1 MSRHQ
6 AYRNYDYENDLD
18 EFDGEEAYGEEED
31 EEELSPEDKG
41 TVFNI
46 TTTLQPPVKQ
56 SDTDPHSAQMEAG
69 TIQVQDALGLQASKV
84 TAAQIQEALWHYF
97 YDVDKSV
104 AYLVTKHIASP
115 EPKAAKTAP
124 VQKNKGEGES
134 KAQFSSPTPHS
145 ILDLAKSSLEQIL
158 PSPYA
163 YGGNTLAHTSRSVA
177 GLYLG
182 SLYGITDGQADLRE
196 VTPGSYQSSKHFSF
210 ADFFNDMPW
219 GNIPKDR
226 ETTFIAPLYPRGGL
240 LGGADS
246 PKKPSK
252 LRELAL
258 KRKQKAE
265 EQKVG
270 STDQDVQGTTAQMSQ
285 LPSPPSK
292 KPGLGTLLADRKRKV
307 GDLGQVEI
315 PPVTKSS
322 PEPSVKTPLDE
333 PALELAMPS
342 AFAQTLVGSAPAA
355 PKAIPKTSYQL
366 PYMAFTSSVS
376 EAFSGP
382 SPDDVVLSAQAKA
395 SNKKLASSSSKK
407 TAGHDVKMDQASEGV
422 KALNVDDAPLPKSK
436 NLDVLKEYKNS
447 KAKKS
452 VSFVVVGHVDA
463 GKSTL
468 MGRLLLDL
476 NVVDQRTIDKYR
488 KEAESMGKSSFALA
502 WVLDQRVEERSR
514 GITIDIATNRFET
527 ETTSFTILDAPG
539 HRDFIPNMIAGASQA
554 DFAVLVV
561 DASTGAFEA
570 GLKGQTREH
579 ALLLRSM
586 GVSRIIVVVN
596 KLDTVGWSQERFDE
610 ISQQVSGFLVA
621 TNFQLKNVSF
631 VPVSGLRGD
640 NMVHKSTDSA
650 ASWYTGDSLIQELEE
665 SQPLAR
671 AVDKPL
677 RMTISEVFKTT
688 QSPLSVAGRV
698 DAGSLQMGDALLI
711 QPSGEKAYVKSLE
724 VDLEPVDWAVAGQSA
739 IIHLTHIDPIHIRVG
754 DIVCDLKQP
763 VRCIDTFTIKALA
776 FDVLMPMQVDVHRGR
791 LHAAGQIV
799 EIPAVLDKVK
809 GTVLKK
815 KPQVVKPGSIA
826 RVVVRLG
833 NKMPLEAGQ
842 RIVLRSNGET
852 IAAGLLE

>member
-18 EFDGEEAYGEEED
+18 EYDGEEAYGEEE
-31 EEELSPEDKG
+31 EELSPEDK
-41 TVFNI
+41 
-46 TTTLQPPVKQ
+46 
-56 SDTDPHSAQMEAG
+56 AQMEAG
-69 TIQVQDALGLQASKV
+69 TIQVRDALGPQASKV
-84 TAAQIQEALWHYF
+84 TTAQIQEALWHYF
-97 YDVDKSV
+97 YDIDKSV

-115 EPKAAKTAP
+115 APKAAKSAP
-124 VQKNKGEGES
+124 MQKNKGEV
-134 KAQFSSPTPHS
+134 
-145 ILDLAKSSLEQIL
+145 
-158 PSPYA
+158 
-163 YGGNTLAHTSRSVA
+163 AHGT
-177 GLYLG
+177 
-182 SLYGITDGQADLRE
+182 
-196 VTPGSYQSSKHFSF
+196 YQTSKHFSF

-219 GNIPKDR
+219 GNIPKHR
-226 ETTFIAPLYPRGGL
+226 EATFIAPLYPRGGL
-240 LGGADS
+240 LGGAGT
-246 PKKPSK
+246 PGKPSK
-252 LRELAL
+252 LQQLAL
-258 KRKQKAE
+258 ARKKKAE
-265 EQKVG
+265 EQKAG
-270 STDQDVQGTTAQMSQ
+270 NADQDVQGTTTQMSQ
-285 LPSPPSK
+285 LSVGQDIGANEAAKSPLIMSSSEPDSTPLSR

-315 PPVTKSS
+315 PPMAKPS
-322 PEPSVKTPLDE
+322 PEPSVKSPDEVPAPE
-333 PALELAMPS
+333 PAIPS
-342 AFAQTLVGSAPAA
+342 AFAQTLVGSAPAT
-355 PKAIPKTSYQL
+355 PKPIPRTSYQL

-407 TAGHDVKMDQASEGV
+407 TGGHDAKVDQASEGV
-422 KALNVDDAPLPKSK
+422 KAMNVDDTPLPKSK

-476 NVVDQRTIDKYR
+476 KVVDQRTIDKYR

-514 GITIDIATNRFET
+514 GVTIDIATNRFET
-527 ETTSFTILDAPG
+527 EATSFTILDAPG

-579 ALLLRSM
+579 ALLIRSM
-586 GVSRIIVVVN
+586 GVSRVIVAVN

-640 NMVHKSTDSA
+640 NMVHKSEDSA
-650 ASWYTGDSLIQELEE
+650 ANWYTG
-665 SQPLAR
+665 
-671 AVDKPL
+671 
-677 RMTISEVFKTT
+677 
-688 QSPLSVAGRV
+688 
-698 DAGSLQMGDALLI
+698 MGDALLI

-724 VDLEPVDWAVAGQSA
+724 VDSEPVEWAVAGQSTV
-739 IIHLTHIDPIHIRVG
+739 IHLTHIDPIHIRVG

-763 VRCIDTFTIKALA
+763 ISCIDTFTIKALA

-791 LHAAGQIV
+791 LHAAGQIL
-799 EIPAVLDKVK
+799 EMPATLDKVK

-815 KPQVVKPGSIA
+815 KPKVVKPGNIA
-826 RVVVRLG
+826 RVVVKLSD
-833 NKMPLEAGQ
+833 KMPLEAGQ

>member
-18 EFDGEEAYGEEED
+18 EYDGEEAYGEEE
-31 EEELSPEDKG
+31 EELSPEDK
-41 TVFNI
+41 
-46 TTTLQPPVKQ
+46 
-56 SDTDPHSAQMEAG
+56 AQMEAG
-69 TIQVQDALGLQASKV
+69 TIQVRDALGPQASKV
-84 TAAQIQEALWHYF
+84 TTAQIQEALWHYF
-97 YDVDKSV
+97 YDIDKSV

-115 EPKAAKTAP
+115 APKAAKSAP
-124 VQKNKGEGES
+124 MQKNKGEV
-134 KAQFSSPTPHS
+134 
-145 ILDLAKSSLEQIL
+145 
-158 PSPYA
+158 
-163 YGGNTLAHTSRSVA
+163 AH
-177 GLYLG
+177 
-182 SLYGITDGQADLRE
+182 GIYRT
-196 VTPGSYQSSKHFSF
+196 SKHFSF
-210 ADFFNDMPW
+210 ADFFSDMPW
-219 GNIPKDR
+219 GNIPKHR
-226 ETTFIAPLYPRGGL
+226 EATFIAPLYPRGGL
-240 LGGADS
+240 LGGAGT
-246 PKKPSK
+246 PGKPSK
-252 LRELAL
+252 LQQLAL
-258 KRKQKAE
+258 ARKKKAE
-265 EQKVG
+265 EQKAG
-270 STDQDVQGTTAQMSQ
+270 NADQDVQGTTTQMSQ
-285 LPSPPSK
+285 LSVGQDIGANEAAKSPLIMSSSEPDSTPLSR

-315 PPVTKSS
+315 PPMTKPS
-322 PEPSVKTPLDE
+322 PEPSVKSPDEE
-333 PALELAMPS
+333 PAPEPAIPS
-342 AFAQTLVGSAPAA
+342 AFAQTLVGSAPAT
-355 PKAIPKTSYQL
+355 PKPMPRTSYQL

-407 TAGHDVKMDQASEGV
+407 TAGHDAKMDQASEGV
-422 KALNVDDAPLPKSK
+422 KAMNVDDTPLPKSK

-476 NVVDQRTIDKYR
+476 KVVDQRTIDKYR

-514 GITIDIATNRFET
+514 GVTIDIATNRFET
-527 ETTSFTILDAPG
+527 EATSFTILDAPG

-579 ALLLRSM
+579 ALLIRSM
-586 GVSRIIVVVN
+586 GVSRVVVAVN

-640 NMVHKSTDSA
+640 NMVHKSENSA
-650 ASWYTGDSLIQELEE
+650 ANWYTGGTLIQELES

-671 AVDKPL
+671 ALDKPL

-724 VDLEPVDWAVAGQSA
+724 VDSEPVEWAVAGQSTV
-739 IIHLTHIDPIHIRVG
+739 IHLTHIDPVHVRVG

-763 VRCIDTFTIKALA
+763 ISCIDTFTIKALA

-791 LHAAGQIV
+791 LHAAGQIL
-799 EIPAVLDKVK
+799 EMPATLDKVK

-815 KPQVVKPGSIA
+815 KPKVVKPGNIA
-826 RVVVRLG
+826 RVVVKVSD
-833 NKMPLEAGQ
+833 KMPLEAGQ

>member
-6 AYRNYDYENDLD
+6 AYRSYDYENDLD

-285 LPSPPSK
+285 LSVGQGLTVNAAEKPLPITSSPSPDPLPPSK

-382 SPDDVVLSAQAKA
+382 SPDDVVLSAQAK
-395 SNKKLASSSSKK
+395 
-407 TAGHDVKMDQASEGV
+407 
-422 KALNVDDAPLPKSK
+422 
-436 NLDVLKEYKNS
+436 
-447 KAKKS
+447 
-452 VSFVVVGHVDA
+452 
-463 GKSTL
+463 
-468 MGRLLLDL
+468 
-476 NVVDQRTIDKYR
+476 
-488 KEAESMGKSSFALA
+488 
-502 WVLDQRVEERSR
+502 
-514 GITIDIATNRFET
+514 
-527 ETTSFTILDAPG
+527 
-539 HRDFIPNMIAGASQA
+539 
-554 DFAVLVV
+554 
-561 DASTGAFEA
+561 
-570 GLKGQTREH
+570 
-579 ALLLRSM
+579 
-586 GVSRIIVVVN
+586 
-596 KLDTVGWSQERFDE
+596 
-610 ISQQVSGFLVA
+610 
-621 TNFQLKNVSF
+621 
-631 VPVSGLRGD
+631 
-640 NMVHKSTDSA
+640 
-650 ASWYTGDSLIQELEE
+650 
-665 SQPLAR
+665 
-671 AVDKPL
+671 
-677 RMTISEVFKTT
+677 
-688 QSPLSVAGRV
+688 
-698 DAGSLQMGDALLI
+698 GSLL
-711 QPSGEKAYVKSLE
+711 
-724 VDLEPVDWAVAGQSA
+724 
-739 IIHLTHIDPIHIRVG
+739 
-754 DIVCDLKQP
+754 
-763 VRCIDTFTIKALA
+763 
-776 FDVLMPMQVDVHRGR
+776 
-791 LHAAGQIV
+791 
-799 EIPAVLDKVK
+799 
-809 GTVLKK
+809 GTR
-815 KPQVVKPGSIA
+815 KPGEQ
-826 RVVVRLG
+826 
-833 NKMPLEAGQ
+833 KH
-842 RIVLRSNGET
+842 
-852 IAAGLLE
+852 

>member
-18 EFDGEEAYGEEED
+18 EFDGQEAYEE
-31 EEELSPEDKG
+31 EEELSPEDK
-41 TVFNI
+41 
-46 TTTLQPPVKQ
+46 
-56 SDTDPHSAQMEAG
+56 AQMEAG
-69 TIQVQDALGLQASKV
+69 TAQVRDALGPQTSKV
-84 TAAQIQEALWHYF
+84 TTAQIQDALWHYF
-97 YDVDKSV
+97 YDIDKTV

-115 EPKAAKTAP
+115 KAAKSAP
-124 VQKNKGEGES
+124 PQKNKGEVAS
-134 KAQFSSPTPHS
+134 KTYH
-145 ILDLAKSSLEQIL
+145 E
-158 PSPYA
+158 
-163 YGGNTLAHTSRSVA
+163 
-177 GLYLG
+177 
-182 SLYGITDGQADLRE
+182 
-196 VTPGSYQSSKHFSF
+196 SSKHFSF

-219 GNIPKDR
+219 GNIPKHR
-226 ETTFIAPLYPRGGL
+226 EGTFIAPLYPRGGL
-240 LGGADS
+240 LGGAGT
-246 PKKPSK
+246 PGKPSK
-252 LRELAL
+252 LQQLAL
-258 KRKQKAE
+258 ARKKKAE
-265 EQKVG
+265 EQKAG
-270 STDQDVQGTTAQMSQ
+270 NTDQDVQGTITQLSQ
-285 LPSPPSK
+285 LSVAQDLGVNEEGKSISITGPSSPDPTPSSK

-307 GDLGQVEI
+307 ADLGQVET

-322 PEPSVKTPLDE
+322 PEPSVKSPDEDPAPE
-333 PALELAMPS
+333 PAAPS
-342 AFAQTLVGSAPAA
+342 AFAQTLLGSAPSA
-355 PKAIPKTSYQL
+355 PKPLPKTSYQL

-395 SNKKLASSSSKK
+395 SNKKLASISSKK
-407 TAGHDVKMDQASEGV
+407 NGGHDTKINQASEGV
-422 KALNVDDAPLPKSK
+422 KAMNVDDAPLPKSK
-436 NLDVLKEYKNS
+436 NLNVLKEYKNS

-452 VSFVVVGHVDA
+452 VSFIVVGHVDA

-488 KEAESMGKSSFALA
+488 KEAESMGKASFALA

-514 GITIDIATNRFET
+514 GVTIDIATNRFET
-527 ETTSFTILDAPG
+527 DATSFTILDAPG

-579 ALLLRSM
+579 ALLIRSM
-586 GVSRIIVVVN
+586 GVSRVIVAVN

-631 VPVSGLRGD
+631 VPVSGLGGD
-640 NMVHKSTDSA
+640 NMVHKSKDSA
-650 ASWYTGDSLIQELEE
+650 ADWYTGGTLIQELEN

-671 AVDKPL
+671 ALDKPL

-688 QSPLSVAGRV
+688 QSPLSVVGRV

-724 VDLEPVDWAVAGQSA
+724 VDSEPVDWAVAGQSTV
-739 IIHLTHIDPIHIRVG
+739 IHLTHIDPIHVRVG

-763 VRCIDTFTIKALA
+763 ISCIDTFTIKALA

-791 LHAAGQIV
+791 LHAAGQIL
-799 EIPAVLDKVK
+799 EMPAILDKFK

-815 KPQVVKPGSIA
+815 KPKVVKAGNIA
-826 RVVVRLG
+826 RVVVKLSD
-833 NKMPLEAGQ
+833 KMPLEAGQ

>member
-1 MSRHQ
+1 
-6 AYRNYDYENDLD
+6 
-18 EFDGEEAYGEEED
+18 
-31 EEELSPEDKG
+31 
-41 TVFNI
+41 
-46 TTTLQPPVKQ
+46 
-56 SDTDPHSAQMEAG
+56 
-69 TIQVQDALGLQASKV
+69 
-84 TAAQIQEALWHYF
+84 
-97 YDVDKSV
+97 
-104 AYLVTKHIASP
+104 
-115 EPKAAKTAP
+115 
-124 VQKNKGEGES
+124 
-134 KAQFSSPTPHS
+134 
-145 ILDLAKSSLEQIL
+145 
-158 PSPYA
+158 
-163 YGGNTLAHTSRSVA
+163 
-177 GLYLG
+177 
-182 SLYGITDGQADLRE
+182 
-196 VTPGSYQSSKHFSF
+196 
-210 ADFFNDMPW
+210 
-219 GNIPKDR
+219 
-226 ETTFIAPLYPRGGL
+226 
-240 LGGADS
+240 
-246 PKKPSK
+246 
-252 LRELAL
+252 
-258 KRKQKAE
+258 
-265 EQKVG
+265 
-270 STDQDVQGTTAQMSQ
+270 MSQ
-285 LPSPPSK
+285 LSVGQGLTANGVGTPISITSSPSPDPLPASNK
-292 KPGLGTLLADRKRKV
+292 SGLGTLLADRKRKV

-315 PPVTKSS
+315 PPVTKPS
-322 PEPSVKTPLDE
+322 PEPVVKTPVEE
-333 PALELAMPS
+333 PASEPAIPS

-355 PKAIPKTSYQL
+355 PKHIPKTSYQL

-407 TAGHDVKMDQASEGV
+407 TAGHDAKIDQASEGV
-422 KALNVDDAPLPKSK
+422 KALNVDDTPLPKSK

-476 NVVDQRTIDKYR
+476 KVVDQRTIDKYR

-514 GITIDIATNRFET
+514 GVTIDIATNRFET
-527 ETTSFTILDAPG
+527 EATSFTILDAPG

-561 DASTGAFEA
+561 DASTGAFES

-579 ALLLRSM
+579 ALLIRSM
-586 GVSRIIVVVN
+586 GVSRVIVAVN

-610 ISQQVSGFLVA
+610 ITQQVSGFLVA

-650 ASWYTGDSLIQELEE
+650 ATWYTGDSLIQELEK
-665 SQPLAR
+665 SQPMAR
-671 AVDKPL
+671 ALDKPL

-739 IIHLTHIDPIHIRVG
+739 VIHLTHIDPIHIRVG
-754 DIVCDLKQP
+754 DIVCDVKQP
-763 VRCIDTFTIKALA
+763 IKCIDTFTIKALA

-791 LHAAGQIV
+791 LHAAGQIL
-799 EIPAVLDKVK
+799 EMPATLDKVK

-815 KPQVVKPGSIA
+815 KPRVVKPGNIA
-826 RVVVRLG
+826 RVVVKLG
-833 NKMPLEAGQ
+833 DKMPLEAGQ